1 VGLIDEI
8 NEQPAVVDRLL
19 VALPDLLRPIVDDVR
34 ARGIDHVLVA
44 ARGSSDHAGVYGVY
58 ALGAVAGM
66 PVALAAPS
74 LFSRYGQPPRVGGAL
89 VIGISQSGRSPDV
102 VAVLAEA
109 SRQGALTMAVTND
122 PESPLAEAAAHVT
135 DLGAGPERSVAATKT
150 YTAQLA
156 VMAALAA
163 SLGERPTDAWADLR
177 RVPGVM
183 GRALA
188 SADAA
193 RALARDARD
202 MVECVVVGRGF
213 SLATALEWALKLKEL
228 AGIRAQAYSAADYE
242 HGPVASFG
250 SGGWLLAVRA
260 SGPMAGDIEALASR
274 LVAERAGHA
283 LLLSGRAASDAAWL
297 PFPDELPE
305 WLSPL
310 VAILPAQ
317 LFAAALTAEKG
328 MDAERPRG
336 LSKVTLTR

>member
-1 VGLIDEI
+1 MGLIDEI
-8 NEQPAVVDRLL
+8 DEQPAVVDRLL
-19 VALPDLLRPIVDDVR
+19 GGLPDRLRPIVDGVR
-34 ARGIDHVLVA
+34 ARGIDHVMIA

-74 LFSRYGQPPRVGGAL
+74 LFSRYGRPPRVASSL

-109 SRQGALTMAVTND
+109 TRQGALTMAVTND
-122 PESPLAEAAAHVT
+122 PASPLAGAAAHVI

-156 VMAALAA
+156 AVAGLAAALGDR
-163 SLGERPTDAWADLR
+163 SPDAWADLR
-177 RVPGVM
+177 RVPEVM
-183 GRALA
+183 ARALG

-193 RALARDARD
+193 RALAREARD
-202 MVECVVVGRGF
+202 LTECVVVGRGF
-213 SLATALEWALKLKEL
+213 NLATALEWALKLKEL

-250 SGGWLLAVRA
+250 SGGWLLAVRSNGA
-260 SGPMAGDIEALASR
+260 MADDIGALASR
-274 LVAERAGHA
+274 LVAERAGRA
-283 LLLSGRAASDAAWL
+283 LVLSGHGASDAAWL

-336 LSKVTLTR
+336 LNKVTLTR